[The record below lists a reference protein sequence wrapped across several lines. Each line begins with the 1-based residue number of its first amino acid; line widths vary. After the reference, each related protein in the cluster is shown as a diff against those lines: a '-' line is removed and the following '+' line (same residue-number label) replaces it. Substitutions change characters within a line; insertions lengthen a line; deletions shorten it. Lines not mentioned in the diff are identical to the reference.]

1 VDRSRLCSGRQPAQ
15 PANSVT
21 PMPQKRRGSCCSNV
35 TPSTHSLTRDVCEI
49 APPNAQ
55 PLRPLEIVARDSLLP
70 RGRHGSARTNPQV
83 SMRACARVALAIMAV
98 SASISLAACGAID
111 DLRDAMSQWFDVG
124 KSPGRAGGLF
134 ADHLPNTT
142 PMKKSLKSEASKA
155 SKTSKKKDKPAGKV
169 QRPRTVERKLPT
181 SHTVDAPKPQAA
193 EPQSLPT
200 QLAPS
205 GLRGLYPEPPPA
217 GTFSR

>member
-1 VDRSRLCSGRQPAQ
+1 
-15 PANSVT
+15 
-21 PMPQKRRGSCCSNV
+21 
-35 TPSTHSLTRDVCEI
+35 
-49 APPNAQ
+49 
-55 PLRPLEIVARDSLLP
+55 
-70 RGRHGSARTNPQV
+70 
-83 SMRACARVALAIMAV
+83 MRACARVALAIMAV

-111 DLRDAMSQWFDVG
+111 DPRDAMSQWFDVG

-142 PMKKSLKSEASKA
+142 PMIPPKKSLKSEASKA

-193 EPQSLPT
+193 EPQSVLT
-200 QLAPS
+200 QPAPS
-205 GLRGLYPEPPPA
+205 GLRSLYPEPPPA